1 MHCFNYEFALLFLQG
16 MLGHI
21 FGQQSKYK
29 IRYYKQIFIWYFFIG
44 YALLHTPPIL
54 NYPICLV
61 LVISIII
68 RQRLW
73 LASATAAAALA
84 ASARHLPPICLLA
97 ILQYDIYSYFLL
109 ILYSICALLLLLCA
123 ALTPLLANRI

>member
-1 MHCFNYEFALLFLQG
+1 

-29 IRYYKQIFIWYFFIG
+29 IRYNLILIWYFFFIG
-44 YALLHTPPIL
+44 YALLHTPRIIK
-54 NYPICLV
+54 YPICLV

-123 ALTPLLANRI
+123 ALTPLLANII